1 MMWYLDE
8 DAIDKKDIAKYGK
21 LHQKEVELCFA
32 NLDRLITWLNS
43 GMTLQQ
49 AMHSGFFSDE
59 GEDVYRIGQQRK
71 GMRETRLYIFARITG
86 GKVTVLT
93 IGDKSTQKK
102 DVRWCHQW
110 AREFKSK
117 SQET

>member
-1 MMWYLDE
+1 
-8 DAIDKKDIAKYGK
+8 
-21 LHQKEVELCFA
+21 
-32 NLDRLITWLNS
+32 
-43 GMTLQQ
+43 MTLQQ

-117 SQET
+117 SKRTEKQVVCSRREWDDGRMKNGKREGDYGGQDGGQDSA